1 MNTESVETA
10 VRPAGAADEEDVFSL
25 LCLLEGRE
33 FDRAGFSTRYRRLLQ
48 NPDAGLFAACR
59 GRDVV
64 GFLSLRFQSYLHH
77 ERETA
82 EIGELV
88 VDPAFRGCGVGGALF
103 AAARQ
108 AAAERGCEL
117 LEVDCSILRK
127 GAHRFYLGRGMEK
140 THYKFTVRP

>member
-33 FDRAGFSTRYRRLLQ
+33 FDRAGFSTRYRCLLQ

-117 LEVDCSILRK
+117 LEVDCSVLRK
-127 GAHRFYLGRGMEK
+127 GLPRTRTTTK
-140 THYKFTVRP
+140 